1 MEHIWTGYGV
11 MCSKGT
17 GIILVLLQQCHSWMN
32 VFLLGIPCLYTI
44 KFACHPVNFLPP
56 AHSPCTRW
64 ASCLVALSTWPPH
77 HLLYVSEACVLVH
90 LIWYSY
96 VEEMS
101 MDQSV
106 PCGWCRVVLV
116 VYTTCSLVYCSW
128 CVLFQSVVLV
138 TIKFL
143 LSVQFA
149 TKFLSSW
156 TGLLDFCINVTI
168 RTINHQWI
176 WMNESILLWCCVRM
190 ASSLFPCSLAIL
202 RTQGMA
208 LWWSSESDQLCIMM
222 VCFHFYSRQLKVQ
235 GAKHTGWKYW

>member
-17 GIILVLLQQCHSWMN
+17 GIILVLLQHCHSWMN
-32 VFLLGIPCLYTI
+32 VFLLGVPCLYTI

-77 HLLYVSEACVLVH
+77 HLLHVSEVCMLVH

-138 TIKFL
+138 TVKFL
-143 LSVQFA
+143 PSPCNFQQ
-149 TKFLSSW
+149 SSCQVE
-156 TGLLDFCINVTI
+156 LAF
-168 RTINHQWI
+168 WI
-176 WMNESILLWCCVRM
+176 LYQCHNS
-190 ASSLFPCSLAIL
+190 
-202 RTQGMA
+202 
-208 LWWSSESDQLCIMM
+208 
-222 VCFHFYSRQLKVQ
+222 YN
-235 GAKHTGWKYW
+235 